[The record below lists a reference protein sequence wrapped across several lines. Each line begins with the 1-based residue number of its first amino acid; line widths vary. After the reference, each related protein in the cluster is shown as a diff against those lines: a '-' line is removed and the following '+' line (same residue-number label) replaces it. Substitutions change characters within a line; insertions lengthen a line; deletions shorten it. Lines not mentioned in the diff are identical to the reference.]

1 VSAAAPKPRDAVYAA
16 AAMGVGYV
24 AIYLC
29 RKNLSVAVPMLQES
43 FGASKAEVG
52 IVATAGTLA
61 YMLGKFASG
70 GLYDRIGGR
79 AGFLSSMAGVGL
91 FGALSAF
98 APGIWPLAL
107 IYGANRF
114 WGAGAWN
121 AMVKL
126 TSSWFPPL
134 RLATAVA
141 GLSLS
146 FVLGGIL
153 ATLFAKLIVDLGG
166 DWRAVMAVPALPLV
180 LVLLFCARTVRPGP
194 LIEAPADE
202 APAPAV
208 ERPSL
213 PAALGALLRR
223 PAYQTLCILSFT
235 LTLLREAFATWG
247 VDFLK
252 STHAGEGSLSV
263 AALQSTSF
271 DLAGA
276 VAVIL
281 TGIVYDRLGPDGRR
295 RLVAGLLF
303 LLTGVLALLA
313 TAGKASSDAGVTLLA
328 AAGLLI
334 YGPYSLLGGVGS
346 IENGGTERAATAAGF
361 VDGIGYLAAL
371 LAGYTFGQVVD
382 AGGYPTAFAMMAGL
396 TLVSSAA
403 ALRLRSRPPV
413 VVET

>member
-1 VSAAAPKPRDAVYAA
+1 
-16 AAMGVGYV
+16 
-24 AIYLC
+24 
-29 RKNLSVAVPMLQES
+29 
-43 FGASKAEVG
+43 
-52 IVATAGTLA
+52 
-61 YMLGKFASG
+61 
-70 GLYDRIGGR
+70 
-79 AGFLSSMAGVGL
+79 
-91 FGALSAF
+91 
-98 APGIWPLAL
+98 
-107 IYGANRF
+107 
-114 WGAGAWN
+114 
-121 AMVKL
+121 
-126 TSSWFPPL
+126 
-134 RLATAVA
+134 
-141 GLSLS
+141 
-146 FVLGGIL
+146 
-153 ATLFAKLIVDLGG
+153 
-166 DWRAVMAVPALPLV
+166 MAVPALPLF

-313 TAGKASSDAGVTLLA
+313 TAGKASSDAGVALLA

-334 YGPYSLLGGVGS
+334 YGPYSLLG
-346 IENGGTERAATAAGF
+346 GGTERAATAAGF